1 MYSDIEYLE
10 EFVYDSKL
18 KDLKVFSKQ
27 YFNSILYSMYKSNP
41 DKLVCF
47 TFGDFNKLGQ
57 INKNYSKQAGDYAI
71 KTALELIKNNLPP
84 DTIIARI
91 AGDEFGFISPN
102 THKQEMNKNFQNID
116 AVLKE
121 HSEDIYGLSITT
133 SSIDSTLYP
142 NFDDMYIHAEL
153 DVCKQKKV
161 NSKNTKNVLE
171 NTIHTG
177 LSNYF
182 SYYRLESTAL
192 PKEYYSILK
201 NGIIDVVIHNIE
213 QPNSN
218 LLFLQ
223 QNLSSNSSELDFE
236 HKYLELSTEIATQ
249 IHNYVTKK
257 VNEQVA
263 ENNEFNELFEFLI
276 TDPLTGQFSKKFFD
290 SAVLPLFEKNTD
302 KNISIRLFDLA
313 HLKLSNDIVGHNK
326 TDENIHDLFK
336 KLVQQIQDTNSSSK
350 YLASAGNCGL
360 LLIENSDS
368 AIPENQI
375 NTFINNAMINQK
387 ILNVVTSNRICKSN
401 QICETIDL
409 LNQDCKQKKEKQ
421 KLDKINSLETV
432 WPLQLALNDSINYYL
447 KTSSNPFSIKNK
459 QEFVVKIFET
469 LSQVIHEQFPEQ
481 SPTDL
486 FDKE

>member
-18 KDLKVFSKQ
+18 KELKVFSKQ
-27 YFNSILYSMYKSNP
+27 YFNSIIYSMYKSNP

-57 INKNYSKQAGDYAI
+57 INKKFSSQAGD
-71 KTALELIKNNLPP
+71 TALKTSLALIKAGIPENS
-84 DTIIARI
+84 IIARI
-91 AGDEFGFISPN
+91 AGDEFCFITPDTDKNSMDK
-102 THKQEMNKNFQNID
+102 TFKQID
-116 AVLKE
+116 KTLKDN
-121 HSEDIYGLSITT
+121 SENIYGLSITT

-142 NFDDMYIHAEL
+142 NFEDMYIHTEL
-153 DVCKQKKV
+153 DVCKQKKS
-161 NSKNTKNVLE
+161 NNKNANNTLE
-171 NTIHTG
+171 NAIYTG

-182 SYYRLESTAL
+182 SYYRLETNSL

-201 NGIIDVVIHNIE
+201 NGIIDVVIHNLE
-213 QPNSN
+213 HPDSN

-223 QNLSSNSSELDFE
+223 QSLSNTSSELDFE
-236 HKYLELSTEIATQ
+236 QKHFEIPPEIAFQ
-249 IHNYVTKK
+249 IHNYITTKT
-257 VNEQVA
+257 NEQIS
-263 ENNEFNELFEFLI
+263 ENTEFNKLFEFLI

-302 KNISIRLFDLA
+302 RNISIRLFDLA

-421 KLDKINSLETV
+421 KLDKINSSETV

-469 LSQVIHEQFPEQ
+469 LSKVIREQFPEQ

-486 FDKE
+486 LDKD